1 MRSTVPVIR
10 IPRSGIPRPAGA
22 TAWAWTSPVMSAIRP
37 GDSNVVFRG
46 AQASG
51 QKNPNTGISLEKTL
65 KTKAEFVKAET
76 DSFAFCDPVYAAL
89 TDATGM
95 EVLDIT
101 QESGRQVRQPRM
113 ALLIMN
119 VSHNSEIY
127 GNIVTTMRM
136 KSIVPPSSEPR
147 PQTPQPR

>member
-1 MRSTVPVIR
+1 MLFRS
-10 IPRSGIPRPAGA
+10 
-22 TAWAWTSPVMSAIRP
+22 
-37 GDSNVVFRG
+37 
-46 AQASG
+46 
-51 QKNPNTGISLEKTL
+51 
-65 KTKAEFVKAET
+65 
-76 DSFAFCDPVYAAL
+76 

-127 GNIVTTMRM
+127 GNIVTTMRI